1 MSAFLGSVLAGA
13 GLGLSIAAP
22 IGPTSMLCVQR
33 TLAGGLATGLAT
45 GFGVATV
52 HLTYGTLMAQ
62 WGAAFAA
69 ATPHLAPLSLVSGT
83 VLLAFAIRTL
93 RSVPILRDASPPRRS
108 LAATYGSAVGL
119 ALTNPITPVLFM
131 AAMPAAM
138 PVSLAATLGPSA
150 TPFPGLVAGVF
161 LGSLGWWIALN
172 TLVSVLR
179 RHVASRL
186 LDRMNKVAGLLLAAI
201 AVSMLVRGFSGSLAA
216 LTQGRTG
223 APEALP
229 ALVHQVAGMPLFQA
243 R

>member
-52 HLTYGTLMAQ
+52 HLTYGTLMAR

-131 AAMPAAM
+131 AAMPAA
-138 PVSLAATLGPSA
+138 LAATLGPSA

-172 TLVSVLR
+172 TLVSLLR
-179 RHVASRL
+179 QHVTSRL
-186 LDRMNKVAGLLLAAI
+186 LDRMNKVAGLLLAALAI
-201 AVSMLVRGFSGSLAA
+201 SMLVRGFSGTLTA

-229 ALVHQVAGMPLFQA
+229 ALVHQVAGIPLF
-243 R
+243 

>member
-52 HLTYGTLMAQ
+52 HLTYGTLMAH

-69 ATPHLAPLSLVSGT
+69 ATPHPAPLSLVSGT

-93 RSVPILRDASPPRRS
+93 RSVPVLRDGSPPRRN

-131 AAMPAAM
+131 AAMPA
-138 PVSLAATLGPSA
+138 VLAATIGHSA
-150 TPFPGLVAGVF
+150 RPFPGLVAGVF

-179 RHVASRL
+179 QHVTSRL
-186 LDRMNKVAGLLLAAI
+186 LDRMNKVAGLLLAAL
-201 AVSMLVRGFSGSLAA
+201 AVSMLVRGLTGSLEA

-229 ALVHQVAGMPLFQA
+229 ALVHQVAGIPLF
-243 R
+243 